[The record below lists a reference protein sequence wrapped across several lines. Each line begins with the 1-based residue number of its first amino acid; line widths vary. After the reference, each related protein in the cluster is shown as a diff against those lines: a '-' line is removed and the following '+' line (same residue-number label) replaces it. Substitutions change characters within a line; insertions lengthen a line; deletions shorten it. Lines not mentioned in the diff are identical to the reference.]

1 MTRTGKPQVP
11 GLTPELEEAIRRGYA
26 QRDRANMGPT
36 IAYFESLLAKHPGHP
51 VLVYEVAGAYDTAG
65 QEEKARELY
74 ERALDLGLAGDTL
87 RRCLCQYGSTLR
99 WLGQYNTSLAA
110 LDEAKKQWP
119 ESDAVRV
126 FRALTLNDAGRSDE
140 AVAELMTVITAH
152 AEVTD
157 LGRWAEGLRGLAQWL
172 ADGRPDNL
180 LSHEL
185 ESGRSARMHAPG
197 QGSCFRCRIP
207 DGPGLTGCTRRGTP
221 TGSVSASRWQAR
233 PGSFTPFSQTRTGQ
247 ASGSAVC
254 GCCCRLA
261 GSSQRVSSAAVSN
274 SASTK
279 TCREQGRRY

>member
-1 MTRTGKPQVP
+1 MTTQPRDATP

-26 QRDRANMGPT
+26 QRDRSNMGPT
-36 IAYFESLLAKHPGHP
+36 IAYFESLLAEHPGHP

-65 QEEKARELY
+65 QEQKACELY

-99 WLGQYNTSLAA
+99 WLGLYDKSLAA
-110 LDEAKKQWP
+110 LDRAKNEWP

-157 LGRWAEGLRGLAQWL
+157 LGRWAEGLRGLARWL

-180 LSHEL
+180 LSDEDT
-185 ESGRSARMHAPG
+185 RQP
-197 QGSCFRCRIP
+197 IP
-207 DGPGLTGCTRRGTP
+207 DHHRAPRLTGN
-221 TGSVSASRWQAR
+221 A
-233 PGSFTPFSQTRTGQ
+233 
-247 ASGSAVC
+247 
-254 GCCCRLA
+254 
-261 GSSQRVSSAAVSN
+261 
-274 SASTK
+274 
-279 TCREQGRRY
+279 TC

>member
-1 MTRTGKPQVP
+1 MHGWHATSDQSGAAAMTTQPSDARL

-36 IAYFESLLAKHPGHP
+36 IAYFESLLAEHPGHP

-99 WLGQYNTSLAA
+99 WLGQYNASLAA
-110 LDEAKKQWP
+110 LDRAKKQWP

-180 LSHEL
+180 PAHQLEFQVSTSGRVL
-185 ESGRSARMHAPG
+185 ES
-197 QGSCFRCRIP
+197 
-207 DGPGLTGCTRRGTP
+207 
-221 TGSVSASRWQAR
+221 
-233 PGSFTPFSQTRTGQ
+233 RTHFP
-247 ASGSAVC
+247 C
-254 GCCCRLA
+254 EMEER
-261 GSSQRVSSAAVSN
+261 N
-274 SASTK
+274 D
-279 TCREQGRRY
+279 

>member
-1 MTRTGKPQVP
+1 MHGWHATFDQSGAAAMTTQPCDATP
-11 GLTPELEEAIRRGYA
+11 GLTPELGEAIRLGYA

-99 WLGQYNTSLAA
+99 WLGQYDKSLAA
-110 LDEAKKQWP
+110 LDRARKEWP

-152 AEVTD
+152 ADVTD
-157 LGRWAEGLRGLAQWL
+157 LGRWAEGLSGLAQWL
-172 ADGRPDNL
+172 ADGRPDSL
-180 LSHEL
+180 FSPATS
-185 ESGRSARMHAPG
+185 SGRS
-197 QGSCFRCRIP
+197 
-207 DGPGLTGCTRRGTP
+207 RR
-221 TGSVSASRWQAR
+221 
-233 PGSFTPFSQTRTGQ
+233 
-247 ASGSAVC
+247 ASGCARFASAFR
-254 GCCCRLA
+254 GCCVAGPHQLA
-261 GSSQRVSSAAVSN
+261 EPDSRRMRSTIRIASSSVI
-274 SASTK
+274 
-279 TCREQGRRY
+279 G

>member
-1 MTRTGKPQVP
+1 MTTQPSDARP

-26 QRDRANMGPT
+26 QRDRADMGPT
-36 IAYFESLLAKHPGHP
+36 IAYFESLLAEHPGHP

-87 RRCLCQYGSTLR
+87 RRCLCQYASTLR
-99 WLGQYNTSLAA
+99 WLGQYNASLAA
-110 LDEAKKQWP
+110 LDRAKRQWP

-180 LSHEL
+180 LAHEL
-185 ESGRSARMHAPG
+185 ESGRSAR
-197 QGSCFRCRIP
+197 IY
-207 DGPGLTGCTRRGTP
+207 GTH
-221 TGSVSASRWQAR
+221 T
-233 PGSFTPFSQTRTGQ
+233 
-247 ASGSAVC
+247 AV
-254 GCCCRLA
+254 
-261 GSSQRVSSAAVSN
+261 
-274 SASTK
+274 
-279 TCREQGRRY
+279 